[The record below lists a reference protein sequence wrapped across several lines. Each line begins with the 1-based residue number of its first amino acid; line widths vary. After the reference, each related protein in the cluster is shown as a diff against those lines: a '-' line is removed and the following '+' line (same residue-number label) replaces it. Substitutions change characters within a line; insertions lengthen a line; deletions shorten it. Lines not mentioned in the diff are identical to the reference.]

1 MPALQPITWG
11 MGIPFRNHGKT
22 YPAVLAVR
30 GVFDPWLIKGLLG
43 RPRPILKQL
52 GPSWWWP
59 TKHRAGDD
67 LAVWYPFDS
76 EEWAFWWILS
86 SCMEIS
92 CHVAQQLLDSS
103 CICSSFL
110 IWLFGF
116 VFLFSALFNSS
127 SCNCGCCGCDC
138 YRCCVVI
145 VPVVA
150 VVAFVLLLVGLCCRL
165 SCFQHQLELSAL
177 SALSAGCIDP
187 PVISVVSAKATV
199 DLPNILEH
207 LRSCQSSPEG
217 TWVNVGHG
225 SILCRGMSGTGTAG
239 FQDDSGCC
247 SAGTM
252 HGKRHSYQ
260 VRWTRPFL
268 PAFELCLSK
277 RKKVSMKSCWWNLMT
292 QVTRV

>member
-1 MPALQPITWG
+1 MPALQPINWG

-30 GVFDPWLIKGLLG
+30 GVFDPWLIKGLG

-59 TKHRAGDD
+59 TAQSRWWPCRLISVWFWGVGFLADPQQLHGDIMPRGTTASWFFLYLFFVSY
-67 LAVWYPFDS
+67 LAVWLCFPLFLHCL
-76 EEWAFWWILS
+76 IL
-86 SCMEIS
+86 
-92 CHVAQQLLDSS
+92 LLA
-103 CICSSFL
+103 IVVVVVVVIVTVVVL
-110 IWLFGF
+110 
-116 VFLFSALFNSS
+116 
-127 SCNCGCCGCDC
+127 
-138 YRCCVVI
+138 VI

-150 VVAFVLLLVGLCCRL
+150 VVAFVLLLVGLCRRL
-165 SCFQHQLELSAL
+165 SCFQHQLEPSAL

-187 PVISVVSAKATV
+187 PVISIISAKATV

-217 TWVNVGHG
+217 TWVNDGSWVHSVSGHVRHRYG
-225 SILCRGMSGTGTAG
+225 RLSGWLRM
-239 FQDDSGCC
+239 QCWND
-247 SAGTM
+247 
-252 HGKRHSYQ
+252 GKRHSYQ

-292 QVTRV
+292 KVTRV